1 MELKKIHYD
10 FTVCK
15 LKQDSDIDVTKSFY
29 FVGKTDEE
37 ISLVCLTKDVPDNT
51 YTIKG
56 TMDGEHFG
64 YREFWISL
72 LLEFFQRFQAYWLII
87 R

>member
-1 MELKKIHYD
+1 MELKTIPYD

-37 ISLVCLTKDVPDNT
+37 ISLVCKSDKKTGRLSWED
-51 YTIKG
+51 
-56 TMDGEHFG
+56 DGKWHEWWTCQ
-64 YREFWISL
+64 EWPM
-72 LLEFFQRFQAYWLII
+72 
-87 R
+87 